1 MEMDDE
7 EPKDEEIELIERNGV
22 TIVTT
27 TNGDKSHLSIALSG
41 RLIIK
46 LWG

>member
-27 TNGDKSHLSIALSG
+27 TNGDTLPQCVAVLMNYSPPLLF
-41 RLIIK
+41 
-46 LWG
+46 